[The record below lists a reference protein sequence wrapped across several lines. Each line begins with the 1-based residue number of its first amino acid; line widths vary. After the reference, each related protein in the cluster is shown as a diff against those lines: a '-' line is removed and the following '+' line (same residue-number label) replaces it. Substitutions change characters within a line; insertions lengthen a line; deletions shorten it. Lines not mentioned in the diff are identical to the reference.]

1 MESYCSPDLEG
12 VPDQPELT
20 VALTVLWLHWNNLTE
35 STEGSYTL
43 TLTDLSLGLAVPPLA
58 HSPICMWAVGEANA
72 WRQLTSRLAG
82 SS

>member
-35 STEGSYTL
+35 STEGLL
-43 TLTDLSLGLAVPPLA
+43 TF
-58 HSPICMWAVGEANA
+58 
-72 WRQLTSRLAG
+72 
-82 SS
+82 